1 MHSGNHRDGIPI
13 IHTRPSPL
21 QLEVHQADDKQRS
34 PADDTRTALLFF
46 DTPKG
51 IRLNVSSLTSA
62 NFAHTYTLGSVGLVD
77 GSLSYLYTS
86 LPIRHTPR
94 SAAIDLQDV
103 VIGYRHVREL
113 QKPEEIWS
121 PSKWERA
128 LAGRKG
134 NSHCNI
140 LTWC

>member
-1 MHSGNHRDGIPI
+1 MIASAA
-13 IHTRPSPL
+13 L
-21 QLEVHQADDKQRS
+21 ADYI
-34 PADDTRTALLFF
+34 ATALLLF

-51 IRLNVSSLTSA
+51 LRLNVSSLTSP

-86 LPIRHTPR
+86 LPIRDR
-94 SAAIDLQDV
+94 SRSIAIDLRDV
-103 VIGYRHVREL
+103 VEGYRYVKEL
-113 QKPEEIWS
+113 KKPEEIWS

-134 NSHCNI
+134 ETLHAHDFQLLSARFRYSRLWTHVPTQTI
-140 LTWC
+140 A